1 VNLGCAVAS
10 VIIPAHNESA
20 VLPRLLKVVVGDGLP
35 EGLDVIVVCNG
46 CTDDT
51 AERARGFSAVRVFET
66 DIASKRAALAEGD
79 RHAKHPARAYIDA
92 DVVIGQD
99 AMSRLIAAL
108 GDRVLAVAPER
119 RLDRRGVSR
128 WVCWYYDVWEQLPQ
142 VRSGLFGRG
151 VVVLSGEG
159 HARIHSLP
167 QVMSD
172 DLLMS
177 EAFAPDERRIVL
189 GAEVTIRPPRTL
201 RDLMRRRIRVVT
213 GNAEMDAR
221 GLRTP
226 AAKTSFRS
234 LLRMASSSPS
244 QLPKIVVFAS
254 VSGFAKVGA
263 SVRIRRGD
271 FETWLRDES
280 SRLASD

>member
-1 VNLGCAVAS
+1 M
-10 VIIPAHNESA
+10 
-20 VLPRLLKVVVGDGLP
+20 VVGDGLP

-51 AERARGFSAVRVFET
+51 AERARSFAGVRVYEI

-99 AMSRLIAAL
+99 ETRRLIAAL

-119 RLDRRGVSR
+119 KLDRRGVSR
-128 WVCWYYDVWEQLPQ
+128 SVCWYYDVWEQLPQ

-151 VVVLSGEG
+151 VVVLSGQG
-159 HARIHSLP
+159 HARIRSLP

-177 EAFAPDERRIVL
+177 EAFAPDERRIVQ
-189 GAEVTIRPPRTL
+189 GTEVTIRPPRTL

-213 GNAEMDAR
+213 GNAQMDAS

-226 AAKTSFRS
+226 AAKTSSRS
-234 LLRMASSSPS
+234 LLRMISSSPG
-244 QLPKIVVFAS
+244 QFPKIAIFAI
-254 VSGFAKVGA
+254 VGVFAKVGA
-263 SVRIRRGD
+263 SVRIRSGD
-271 FETWLRDES
+271 FETWLRDDS